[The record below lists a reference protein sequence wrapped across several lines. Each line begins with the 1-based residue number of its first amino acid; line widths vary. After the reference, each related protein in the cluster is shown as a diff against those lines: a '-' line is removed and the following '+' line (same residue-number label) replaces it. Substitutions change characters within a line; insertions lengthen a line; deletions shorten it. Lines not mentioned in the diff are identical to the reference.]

1 MDVCLSVCGVDPPF
15 EAKSRLA
22 GKEVFINFCGRQ
34 IQLTGSQERCGSTAF
49 L

>member
-1 MDVCLSVCGVDPPF
+1 MDVWLSLCGVDPPY
-15 EAKSRLA
+15 EAKSLLA
-22 GKEVFINFCGRQ
+22 GKEVFPNFCGRQ